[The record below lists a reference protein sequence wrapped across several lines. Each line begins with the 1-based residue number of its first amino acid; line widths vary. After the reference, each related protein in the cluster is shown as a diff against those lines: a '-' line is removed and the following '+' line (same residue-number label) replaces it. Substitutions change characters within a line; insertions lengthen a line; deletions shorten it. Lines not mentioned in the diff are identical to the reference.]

1 MKELIERYLQE
12 LSKQNPNTDIT
23 RLRVY
28 ITQSAD
34 YFSREGVAVPDEKD
48 YEALRDYFTAQPNNK
63 GGTLGENAVSKRV
76 SEARKFYAWCGTHKP
91 AEISEHD
98 TPADMAA
105 PAEKK
110 RGRPKKIYADG
121 EEAKKK
127 YSMYF
132 PESLYEAMND
142 LAHFNRSTVTDI
154 LIDLAREYV
163 ERNAKKL
170 EIFRKALAD
179 AEALED

>member
-23 RLRVY
+23 RLRGY

-34 YFSREGVAVPDEKD
+34 YFSREGVAVPDEKN
-48 YEALRDYFTAQPNNK
+48 YEALREYFTAQPNNK

-76 SEARKFYAWCGTHKP
+76 KEARNFYAWCEKHKQDP
-91 AEISEHD
+91 PSDMAACD
-98 TPADMAA
+98 TPA
-105 PAEKK
+105 PVEKK

-121 EEAKKK
+121 EEEKTK

-132 PESLYEAMND
+132 PSSLYEAMND
-142 LAHFNRSTVTDI
+142 LAHFKRTTVTDI
-154 LIDLAREYV
+154 MIDLAGEYV

-170 EIFRKALAD
+170 EIFRNALAQ
-179 AEALED
+179 AEALEL